1 MAPLVKICGLTD
13 PEQATA
19 IAALGAAAI
28 GVIAV
33 PQSPRWLEP
42 PGRAPLFAAVR
53 RLNPTCQGVLVVAD
67 PGDGDLA
74 ALGSGGGHQVV
85 QLHGQ
90 ESPERCRQLRQ
101 RLDVQLWKALRIRS
115 PEDLKRAE
123 AYGDAVD
130 ALLLDAWAPDQL
142 GGTGQAL
149 PIDWLR
155 DFAPPLPW
163 WLAGGLRADRLP
175 AVLAALRPTGLDVS
189 SGVERSP
196 GDKDLQQVAELLQI
210 VERWP

>member
-13 PEQATA
+13 PEQAMA
-19 IAALGAAAI
+19 IAALGASAI

-42 PGRAPLFAAVR
+42 PRRAPLFAAVR
-53 RLNPTCQGVLVVAD
+53 RQSPTCQGVLVVAD
-67 PGDGDLA
+67 PADGDLA

-90 ESPERCRQLRQ
+90 ETPERCRQLRQ
-101 RLDVQLWKALRIRS
+101 RLDVQLWKALRIRR
-115 PEDLKRAE
+115 PEDLKRVE

-142 GGTGQAL
+142 GGTGLAL

-155 DFAPPLPW
+155 DFVPPLPW